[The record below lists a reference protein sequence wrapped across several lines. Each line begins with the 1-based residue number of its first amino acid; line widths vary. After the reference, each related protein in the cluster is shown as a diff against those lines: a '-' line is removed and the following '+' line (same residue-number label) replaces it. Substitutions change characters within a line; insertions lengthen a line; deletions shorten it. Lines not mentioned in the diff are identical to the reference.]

1 MKAIDIN
8 NNPSGLKIFIN
19 GIPQIELIPEEK
31 MDLVVNALEKQIDK
45 LSTISR
51 KKDKNK
57 VAVKIFQQILKYYSI
72 LI

>member
-57 VAVKIFQQILKYYSI
+57 GGC
-72 LI
+72 